1 MTRSDCAVRRS
12 ELELSKLFSVR
23 TYQAAFI
30 LLHACNRLKK
40 DKKLKLFIRIARH
53 FWQCNSMGDVP
64 PEYPQFV
71 QLNFL
76 SMIQGELD
84 DQLAVSIL
92 QFNSFRQND
101 LGNLFQKVSLKSTL
115 PVQKKIATVWTFI
128 FKIKNIFTFSFES
141 LFNNSFNSMNIK
153 NINNL
158 EDFSFAIRSTV
169 QSVSILTESW
179 RELPRILDNVTN
191 IDLPD
196 WLWNVKSFILQRY
209 RLLQWQN

>member
-1 MTRSDCAVRRS
+1 
-12 ELELSKLFSVR
+12 
-23 TYQAAFI
+23 
-30 LLHACNRLKK
+30 
-40 DKKLKLFIRIARH
+40 
-53 FWQCNSMGDVP
+53 MGDVP

-76 SMIQGELD
+76 SMIQEALD
-84 DQLAVSIL
+84 DQQAVSIL
-92 QFNSFRQND
+92 QFNSFRQNH
-101 LGNLFQKVSLKSTL
+101 LRNLFRKVSLKSNL

-169 QSVSILTESW
+169 QSASILTEAW
-179 RELPRILDNVTN
+179 QELSQILDNVTN